1 MRILVIGGD
10 YWHPFEVVRRGL
22 AGLPGA
28 EFDLSLIH
36 ICMAGIEQNA
46 VFIIIHIGGILQKPV
61 FAQQRNRDQAMV
73 TPGRLGKDVYKRQG
87 YADYRI
93 AFTAVSVI

>member
-28 EFDLSLIH
+28 EFDFVED
-36 ICMAGIEQNA
+36 AKD
-46 VFIIIHIGGILQKPV
+46 ILTPSMLRSTRSFYSQK
-61 FAQQRNRDQAMV
+61 
-73 TPGRLGKDVYKRQG
+73 
-87 YADYRI
+87 
-93 AFTAVSVI
+93 VIR